1 MSSDVINK
9 SVCRHIRNHIPEIHL
24 YDGAYE
30 LLISLRKRS
39 YRLGIITDGRPE
51 GQRAK
56 IEALGLTDYVD
67 RIIITDELGGPQFR
81 KPNPQAFV
89 MMREYL
95 DVPYERMC
103 YVGDNIKKDFI
114 APELLGI
121 QSLYYRNPNGLY
133 YV

>member
-1 MSSDVINK
+1 
-9 SVCRHIRNHIPEIHL
+9 
-24 YDGAYE
+24 
-30 LLISLRKRS
+30 
-39 YRLGIITDGRPE
+39 
-51 GQRAK
+51 
-56 IEALGLTDYVD
+56 
-67 RIIITDELGGPQFR
+67 
-81 KPNPQAFV
+81 